1 MLEIAEILTLCSVAP
16 GFQHTGGQLRKSPQ
30 KTSINSNFASA
41 LSVNCSQMLEAIVLT
56 RYWNGIRNDSRY
68 LSSCFTSC
76 VQIWMITG
84 DTHAKKPKEFYN
96 IERS

>member
-56 RYWNGIRNDSRY
+56 RYWNALETIVDICLPASPVVSKFG
-68 LSSCFTSC
+68 
-76 VQIWMITG
+76 
-84 DTHAKKPKEFYN
+84 
-96 IERS
+96 